1 METAA
6 VGISEDRD
14 LTSDEI
20 ELLASLIID
29 ETDHYTVLGVE
40 RGSSASDV
48 NTAYCRAV
56 EFFHPLNY
64 SHLAESEN
72 VLHWKLSCAYLRIV
86 EAFSTLSSRA
96 RREAYD
102 GTLNRQIV
110 GSVRSRQ
117 RGLSATDTAKLVPTL
132 SANPGLIAKAS
143 PPHNGRERRRVERV
157 EMRLPLVVVFD
168 HHWKEVTETVDISP
182 LGVKFLLSR
191 PVEPGTLVRL
201 ELPMPSDMRTN
212 NNDSVLYTISG
223 YVIQVTPGSGPRIV
237 VAEFV

>member
-20 ELLASLIID
+20 ELLAGLVID
-29 ETDHYTVLGVE
+29 EPDHYTVLGVE
-40 RGSSASDV
+40 RGSSASEI

-56 EFFHPLNY
+56 DFFHPLNY
-64 SHLAESEN
+64 SHLAESDN

-86 EAFSTLSSRA
+86 EAFSTLSSRV
-96 RREAYD
+96 RRRAYD

-110 GSVRSRQ
+110 GSLRTRQ
-117 RGLSATDTAKLVPTL
+117 RGLSGANTAKVVSTL
-132 SANPGLIAKAS
+132 GVAPGSVAKPRI
-143 PPHNGRERRRVERV
+143 PPNGRERRRVERV
-157 EMRLPLVVVFD
+157 ELHLPLVVVFD
-168 HHWKEVTETVDISP
+168 HHWQEITETIDVSP

-201 ELPMPSDMRTN
+201 ELPMPPDLRTKTDDN
-212 NNDSVLYTISG
+212 SFYTVSG
-223 YVIQVTPGSGPRIV
+223 YVIQVTADSGQRVV

>member
-6 VGISEDRD
+6 VGISEDRE
-14 LTSDEI
+14 LTADEI
-20 ELLASLIID
+20 ELLAGLLID
-29 ETDHYTVLGVE
+29 EPDHYTVLGVE
-40 RGSSASDV
+40 RGSSASEI

-56 EFFHPLNY
+56 DFFHPLNY
-64 SHLAESEN
+64 SHLAESNN

-96 RREAYD
+96 RRRAYD

-110 GSVRSRQ
+110 GSLRSRQ
-117 RGLSATDTAKLVPTL
+117 GGLSATDTARVVSTL
-132 SANPGLIAKAS
+132 GVAPGSIAK
-143 PPHNGRERRRVERV
+143 PPANGHERRRVERV
-157 EMRLPLVVVFD
+157 ELRLPLVVVFE
-168 HHWKEVTETVDISP
+168 HHWQEITETIDVSP

-201 ELPMPSDMRTN
+201 ELPMPADLRTKTD
-212 NNDSVLYTISG
+212 DSMLYAVSG
-223 YVIQVTPGSGPRIV
+223 YVIQVTPGSGQRVV

>member
-6 VGISEDRD
+6 VGRSEDRE

-20 ELLASLIID
+20 ELLATLVID
-29 ETDHYTVLGVE
+29 EPDHYTVLGVE
-40 RGSSASDV
+40 RGSPTSDI

-56 EFFHPLNY
+56 DFFHPLNY
-64 SHLAESEN
+64 SHLAESNN
-72 VLHWKLSCAYLRIV
+72 VLNWKLSCAYLRIV

-117 RGLSATDTAKLVPTL
+117 RGLSAADTTKVVSTLGGNAGSVAKPTF
-132 SANPGLIAKAS
+132 
-143 PPHNGRERRRVERV
+143 PHNGRERRRVERL

-168 HHWKEVTETVDISP
+168 HHWQEVTETVDVSP

-201 ELPMPSDMRTN
+201 ELPMPQDMRTN
-212 NNDSVLYTISG
+212 SNDSVLYTVSG
-223 YVIQVTPGSGPRIV
+223 YVIQVTPGSGQRVV